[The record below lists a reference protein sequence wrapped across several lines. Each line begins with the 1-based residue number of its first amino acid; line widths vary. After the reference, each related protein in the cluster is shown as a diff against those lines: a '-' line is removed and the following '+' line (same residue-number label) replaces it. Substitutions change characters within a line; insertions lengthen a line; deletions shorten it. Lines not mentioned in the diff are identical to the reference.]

1 MENLG
6 TRDGLIGV
14 FDRRGILTSR
24 AVIMLID
31 NLDALLLAENDTTPE

>member
-14 FDRRGILTSR
+14 FDRSGILASR
-24 AVIMLID
+24 TVIMLID